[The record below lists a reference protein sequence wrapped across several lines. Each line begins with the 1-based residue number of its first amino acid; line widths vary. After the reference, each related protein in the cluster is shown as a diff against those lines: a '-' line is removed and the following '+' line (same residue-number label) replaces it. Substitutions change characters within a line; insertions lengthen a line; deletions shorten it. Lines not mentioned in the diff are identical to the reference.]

1 MPAWLCPQRSG
12 SLHGGP
18 APLNTCPCGVFRLP
32 TAPTQ
37 TLIQSNIHYSCA
49 KQAGPGS
56 RDPPGATPP
65 QEAAKGTGS
74 SRCQRQAPSS
84 TPLASLNKGRP
95 LNSNPK
101 NSPKAPQVWEST
113 RSLLWLRSRL
123 WHRFDPQTGNVP
135 QVGEQAKTNKKP
147 ENNKQEGGR
156 GQTGTLYTGG
166 RSGKWYSPSGRQ
178 MKNQSTAG
186 SSHPLLGIH
195 PKELRAG
202 LRETRAQPCSR
213 QRDSPQPQAEQRPPP
228 PHRGTGGKG
237 PHGRSVQGN
246 VIRS

>member
-1 MPAWLCPQRSG
+1 MTPLCVCSKLKFSWMGKADAPHSCGLSGQTPCQARRAEVRMPAWLCPQRSG

-101 NSPKAPQVWEST
+101 NSLKAQQVWEST
-113 RSLLWLRSRL
+113 TVSAVAQITPVAQVRSPDRELA
-123 WHRFDPQTGNVP
+123 TGGGTG
-135 QVGEQAKTNKKP
+135 Q
-147 ENNKQEGGR
+147 NKQ
-156 GQTGTLYTGG
+156 
-166 RSGKWYSPSGRQ
+166 K
-178 MKNQSTAG
+178 
-186 SSHPLLGIH
+186 
-195 PKELRAG
+195 
-202 LRETRAQPCSR
+202 TR
-213 QRDSPQPQAEQRPPP
+213 
-228 PHRGTGGKG
+228 K
-237 PHGRSVQGN
+237 
-246 VIRS
+246 